1 MIKLSLSIWFLFFVS
16 IAHSFNNDDI
26 SSVLDFSTNN
36 GKRYLNILTLDH
48 QDPNVGTAM
57 KQFTFLATLK
67 GSIYIRNSKIV
78 DQNLDIESMKFHQD
92 SLVILASG
100 SDTQN
105 WEIYVEMMTYTKI
118 MSSMMV
124 MIGDMDEAHMGYMK
138 TLLEKV
144 ATNSFFYWVYKKP
157 EKKQALVWSQVLT
170 IDNYNQFVVNP
181 LRFYPTNGIIVEE
194 YNLQGLH
201 LISMTL
207 SWAPYF
213 TVSNCKEGNHPKGPN
228 KNCETSGYLHET
240 MNLFAKSLNFTW
252 ESHNEPDNKWGT
264 APLSGPANV
273 SGEWG
278 GIFGYIMRHEYQIS
292 VSTWVWNEGRHDM
305 FDFVNIIGDRMV
317 LIAKPQRDPIDPGLF
332 IRPFQS
338 EAWYMIGVTVSII
351 IGCLVIPTMFAPGFS
366 DTASFRVVSSIG
378 WLLFMLME
386 IYYSGALT
394 MFFSTEVS
402 LPFETT
408 KAVMQA
414 YDDWKLMMRYGND
427 VYFIGKV
434 DDGDPDYVA
443 FWDRKNNLPDET
455 VFNSVSEGVDLML
468 NNLIV
473 IHLQEG
479 TIRGFVKDNSEKGQ
493 GIKLFARGAV
503 QPYNLIVVDNCPLG
517 PPLRLAARSAMETGV
532 LDPVVNAWI
541 GKEVGNERPDLED
554 TKLVLGAGQ
563 VVLIFFILCAI
574 TFSTFIVLFCEI
586 IYSKSKRLQNTFAVT
601 NDFLEDFQQDG
612 FDAVRRLSMKLPNI

>member
-1 MIKLSLSIWFLFFVS
+1 
-16 IAHSFNNDDI
+16 
-26 SSVLDFSTNN
+26 
-36 GKRYLNILTLDH
+36 
-48 QDPNVGTAM
+48 
-57 KQFTFLATLK
+57 
-67 GSIYIRNSKIV
+67 
-78 DQNLDIESMKFHQD
+78 
-92 SLVILASG
+92 
-100 SDTQN
+100 
-105 WEIYVEMMTYTKI
+105 
-118 MSSMMV
+118 
-124 MIGDMDEAHMGYMK
+124 
-138 TLLEKV
+138 
-144 ATNSFFYWVYKKP
+144 
-157 EKKQALVWSQVLT
+157 
-170 IDNYNQFVVNP
+170 
-181 LRFYPTNGIIVEE
+181 
-194 YNLQGLH
+194 
-201 LISMTL
+201 
-207 SWAPYF
+207 
-213 TVSNCKEGNHPKGPN
+213 
-228 KNCETSGYLHET
+228 
-240 MNLFAKSLNFTW
+240 
-252 ESHNEPDNKWGT
+252 
-264 APLSGPANV
+264 
-273 SGEWG
+273 
-278 GIFGYIMRHEYQIS
+278 
-292 VSTWVWNEGRHDM
+292 
-305 FDFVNIIGDRMV
+305 
-317 LIAKPQRDPIDPGLF
+317 
-332 IRPFQS
+332 
-338 EAWYMIGVTVSII
+338 
-351 IGCLVIPTMFAPGFS
+351 
-366 DTASFRVVSSIG
+366 
-378 WLLFMLME
+378 
-386 IYYSGALT
+386 

-414 YDDWKLMMRYGND
+414 YVDWKLMMRYGND

-574 TFSTFIVLFCEI
+574 TCSTFIVLFCEI